1 MKTFQDKRGGYLEL
15 LRVAYP
21 LIFMSASNVVM
32 QFADRKFLSASST
45 QEMAAALPSGV
56 LFFTFFVFF
65 SVTCGYTSTLV
76 AQWYGKGDRKEC
88 VRSVWAGLWL
98 AGAAAI
104 LCLTVLP
111 WLCNIC
117 LKWSM
122 TETLY
127 PLGKEYLKGFF
138 PAGAVACLS
147 MPFFAFF
154 SGRGKTAVVAG
165 INIFVCI
172 ANIFLNWLLIF
183 GNWGF
188 PRWGIFGAGLAT
200 SISGFLGLVTAAL
213 LYWYFDQRRFPTR
226 QYRKP
231 DLQRLG
237 KLIKFGSPAGL
248 QILSDVGCFS
258 GILLIVGRLGDDALA
273 ACSIGFAVNNLSFM
287 PLMGIAD
294 ATAIL
299 SGQYIGKNELD
310 IAGRVPR
317 KALRI
322 ILTYMFFTGLFYL
335 ISPEWIARFFSPE
348 NTDAGLDFEGIIQQ
362 VRWVLFG
369 AALWNFADCYK
380 LVYGGLLRGAGDT
393 RAIMAI
399 NVFCSWVLVIP
410 GILFL
415 VFCLRPPVAVIW
427 FYLVFTTVAEAAMVY
442 RRYHC
447 GKWRKIG
454 LVKN

>member
-1 MKTFQDKRGGYLEL
+1 
-15 LRVAYP
+15 
-21 LIFMSASNVVM
+21 
-32 QFADRKFLSASST
+32 
-45 QEMAAALPSGV
+45 
-56 LFFTFFVFF
+56 
-65 SVTCGYTSTLV
+65 
-76 AQWYGKGDRKEC
+76 
-88 VRSVWAGLWL
+88 
-98 AGAAAI
+98 
-104 LCLTVLP
+104 
-111 WLCNIC
+111 
-117 LKWSM
+117 
-122 TETLY
+122 
-127 PLGKEYLKGFF
+127 
-138 PAGAVACLS
+138 

-299 SGQYIGKNELD
+299 SGQYIGKNDLD

-393 RAIMAI
+393 RAIM
-399 NVFCSWVLVIP
+399 LM
-410 GILFL
+410 
-415 VFCLRPPVAVIW
+415 
-427 FYLVFTTVAEAAMVY
+427 FTS
-442 RRYHC
+442 
-447 GKWRKIG
+447 
-454 LVKN
+454 